1 MNEQALVVLI
11 GFAAAAGIALL
22 GRLVRKHAS
31 KSKQSAWRTG
41 EIGLF
46 LACAGF
52 ILSGALGWTGF
63 GGSLA
68 LIGFALGIMSISRMN
83 RPE

>member
-11 GFAAAAGIALL
+11 GAAAAAGIVLL
-22 GRLVRKHAS
+22 GRLVRRHAS
-31 KSKQSAWRTG
+31 KAKQAAWRTG
-41 EIGLF
+41 EIGLL

-68 LIGFALGIMSISRMN
+68 LIGTVFGVVSISRIN